1 MKLTYL
7 NPSQRSTVLLGLLFA
22 ILFILVLWLANYWFA
37 QQNQA
42 GVDFLIRWL
51 PGRLVL
57 FEGYQNPYS
66 LEATQ
71 QIQYFRFGRLA
82 QPGEMPGLYL
92 YPYYT
97 IFITLPFLLIE
108 DFTIARSAWMTALQ
122 LSHIMIIV
130 ITLQLAAFR
139 PKPRTA
145 ILMLALGLVSAHLIQ
160 PIIDGNPSS
169 LAALFLFLSIYC
181 LSRQK
186 DIAAG
191 FFLALAT
198 FKPQMTVVF
207 FAFALLWAFSHRR
220 WRLIVAALA
229 GVAVLMG
236 LSFACY
242 PAWLSAFVHQVLVY
256 GEVASPNTPATI
268 LQTYFPQASQAV
280 AYVLSGLCLLLIAYE
295 WRRAYGQPF
304 DHFLW
309 TACFTFAILPL
320 SGIVFGNRNFVAL
333 LPGFLLFFVHGYR
346 RYPRK
351 AFWLDAAL
359 LGSIVA
365 SWLSLMMPLLPMPG
379 LQFFGFNNYL
389 PISLLLLLAMYA
401 YRPSTKRNP
410 ASTQQPHK
418 A

>member
-1 MKLTYL
+1 MKLTFP
-7 NPSQRSTVLLGLLFA
+7 NPSKRFQFLFGLLFS
-22 ILFILVLWLANYWFA
+22 ILFVLILWLANFRFA

-66 LEATQ
+66 QEATEQ
-71 QIQYFRFGRLA
+71 VEDYQFRQSGH
-82 QPGEMPGLYL
+82 PEGIPGLYL

-108 DFTIARSAWMTALQ
+108 DFTIARSTWMTALQ

-139 PKPRTA
+139 PRPLTA
-145 ILMLALGLVSAHLIQ
+145 VLMLALGLVSAHLIQ

-220 WRLIVAALA
+220 
-229 GVAVLMG
+229 
-236 LSFACY
+236 
-242 PAWLSAFVHQVLVY
+242 
-256 GEVASPNTPATI
+256 
-268 LQTYFPQASQAV
+268 
-280 AYVLSGLCLLLIAYE
+280 
-295 WRRAYGQPF
+295 
-304 DHFLW
+304 
-309 TACFTFAILPL
+309 
-320 SGIVFGNRNFVAL
+320 
-333 LPGFLLFFVHGYR
+333 
-346 RYPRK
+346 
-351 AFWLDAAL
+351 
-359 LGSIVA
+359 
-365 SWLSLMMPLLPMPG
+365 
-379 LQFFGFNNYL
+379 
-389 PISLLLLLAMYA
+389 
-401 YRPSTKRNP
+401 
-410 ASTQQPHK
+410 
-418 A
+418 